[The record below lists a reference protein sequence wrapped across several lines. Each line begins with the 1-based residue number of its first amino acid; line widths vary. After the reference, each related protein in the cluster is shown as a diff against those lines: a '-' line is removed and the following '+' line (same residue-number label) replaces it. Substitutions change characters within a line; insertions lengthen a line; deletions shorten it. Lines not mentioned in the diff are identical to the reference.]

1 MVDMTK
7 DYDQRHRAWY
17 KIRNQL
23 FYVQVESMFV
33 TNETELRE
41 CGAFTTG
48 DRHIDAAMAHSKERH
63 FLTLEKIINIWLQ
76 KGTIDFLHP
85 QKDLPV
91 IHDILQEHIRDFI
104 ESEKLYRNGVY
115 SEDED
120 VMIERRKGILE
131 IDEFAKSIFESTF
144 EVEVEN
150 GLRNTRKT
158 FEDVLRGK
166 SLFTTKNT
174 EREETS
180 GRRPAYETVSKY
192 VDYNALRTRRKY

>member
-23 FYVQVESMFV
+23 FYVEVESMFV
-33 TNETELRE
+33 TNEVELRE

-48 DRHIDAAMAHSKERH
+48 DRHIDAAMAHAKERH
-63 FLTLEKIINIWLQ
+63 FLPLEKIINIWLE
-76 KGTIDFLHP
+76 KGTITFIHP
-85 QKDLPV
+85 QKDMPV

-115 SEDED
+115 SEDEE

-131 IDEFAKSIFESTF
+131 IDEFAKAIFDSTF
-144 EVEVEN
+144 EIEVEN
-150 GLRNTRKT
+150 GLNETRQT
-158 FEDVLRGK
+158 FEDVLRGN

-174 EREETS
+174 AQEQENV
-180 GRRPAYETVSKY
+180 RRPAYETINRY